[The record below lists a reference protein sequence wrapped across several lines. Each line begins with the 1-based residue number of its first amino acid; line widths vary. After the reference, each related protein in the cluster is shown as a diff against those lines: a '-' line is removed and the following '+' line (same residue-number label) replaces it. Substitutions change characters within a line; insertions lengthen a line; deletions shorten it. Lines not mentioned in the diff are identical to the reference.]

1 MWLSSCDL
9 SDGGESVLAGVQV
22 AAVTWL
28 MGGMVKEW
36 IVSAM
41 ALSLVLMRLVL
52 LAMVEMLNLIMGL

>member
-1 MWLSSCDL
+1 MLLSSCDL

-28 MGGMVKEW
+28 MGGTVKEW
-36 IVSAM
+36 IVSAV

-52 LAMVEMLNLIMGL
+52 LAMVEMLNLIIGL

>member
-1 MWLSSCDL
+1 M
-9 SDGGESVLAGVQV
+9 LAGVQV